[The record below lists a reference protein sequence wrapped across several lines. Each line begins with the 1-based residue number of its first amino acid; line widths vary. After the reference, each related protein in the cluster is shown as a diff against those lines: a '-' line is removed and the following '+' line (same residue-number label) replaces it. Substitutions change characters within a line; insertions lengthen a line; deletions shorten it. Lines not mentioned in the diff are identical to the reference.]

1 MEAGTVV
8 ARPGPHAEAVH
19 PGTTPRTGI
28 RKWLLTSDHKLIG
41 TMYIWLAFFFFAIAG
56 AFAMVMRTQLA
67 APGLHVLRPEVYN
80 QIMSLHGTF
89 MVFFFTI
96 PIMAGI
102 ADYVVPLLNGAR
114 DIAFPPPDAVGLSVP
129 GPARSRLFADLVL
142 QRAA

>member
-19 PGTTPRTGI
+19 AGTTPRTGI

-96 PIMAGI
+96 PIMAGHPNHPH
-102 ADYVVPLLNGAR
+102 PLPHRAR
-114 DIAFPPPDAVGLSVP
+114 AMWLPLPH
-129 GPARSRLFADLVL
+129 
-142 QRAA
+142 